1 MFLPDR
7 CLTGR
12 RSLGKGLITSRRMG
26 EKNAIRDFGAPHA
39 SVHQPEFS
47 LHAAQNVRLFAPQIE
62 QTWRTRWLLTE
73 HRRGPDAVVSR
84 YCTAKENGPML
95 SIPRIGVIHDRLRA
109 EERLLFAE
117 FARRGVTYERID
129 DRTSIVDIT
138 GNRWHF
144 DVVIGRGVSQQ
155 RTLHLLS
162 ILDAWGIP
170 TLNRPDVIAVCNDKL
185 RTSALFRRASLPQPE
200 LRIAFTPESALDAIE
215 EMGYPVV
222 LKPAIGSWGRLLARV
237 NSRATA
243 EALLEHKQTL
253 GSFHHGTYYIQKYVA
268 KQGRDIRAFV
278 VGDETICAIY
288 RASEHWITNTAR
300 GGRASN
306 CPVTPEIADTC
317 QRAAR
322 AVGGGVLAVDLFED
336 PNEGLLINEIN
347 ATMEFRNSIDTTGVN
362 IPGRIVDYA
371 LALARSPEPAESAI
385 VLS

>member
-1 MFLPDR
+1 MF
-7 CLTGR
+7 
-12 RSLGKGLITSRRMG
+12 S
-26 EKNAIRDFGAPHA
+26 N
-39 SVHQPEFS
+39 
-47 LHAAQNVRLFAPQIE
+47 
-62 QTWRTRWLLTE
+62 
-73 HRRGPDAVVSR
+73 
-84 YCTAKENGPML
+84 
-95 SIPRIGVIHDRLRA
+95 PRIGVIHDRLRA

-117 FARRGVTYERID
+117 FDRRGVAVERID
-129 DRTSIVDIT
+129 DRTSTIDIT
-138 GNRWHF
+138 GERWHF
-144 DVVIGRGVSQQ
+144 DAVIGRGVSQQ

-162 ILDAWGIP
+162 ILDAWGVP

-185 RTSALFRRASLPQPE
+185 RTSALFRRAGLAQPE
-200 LRIAFTPESALDAIE
+200 LRVAFTPESALDAIE

-243 EALLEHKQTL
+243 EALLEHKQAL
-253 GSFHHGTYYIQKYVA
+253 GSFHHGTYYIQRYVA
-268 KQGRDIRAFV
+268 KRGRDIRAFV

-300 GGRASN
+300 GGQASN
-306 CPVTPEIADTC
+306 CPVTPEIADVC

-322 AVGGGVLAVDLFED
+322 AVGGGVLAIDLFED
-336 PNEGLLINEIN
+336 SDQGLLINEVN

-371 LALARSPEPAESAI
+371 LDLARSPQTLESAI